1 MTNIALQGKLLYLHE
16 MVKKM
21 RRFQVTAKE
30 IKSSYDKSMAIHYAA
45 LVDEASRQIDK
56 MLNIYNLEEKTSIGH
71 NTLFDDNISD
81 PLRGAEI
88 LSSSHTP
95 PMPPLEKK

>member
-16 MVKKM
+16 IVKKM
-21 RRFQVTAKE
+21 RRFQVNAKE

>member
-21 RRFQVTAKE
+21 RKFQVTAKE

-45 LVDEASRQIDK
+45 LVDEASKQIDK
-56 MLNIYNLEEKTSIGH
+56 MLNMYDLGEKTSINH

-81 PLRGAEI
+81 PLPGTEI
-88 LSSSHTP
+88 LSQTKAP
-95 PMPPLEKK
+95 PMLPLGKK

>member
-21 RRFQVTAKE
+21 RKYQVTAKE

-45 LVDEASRQIDK
+45 LVDEATRQIDK

-81 PLRGAEI
+81 PLRGTEI
-88 LSSSHTP
+88 LSPSQTP
-95 PMPPLEKK
+95 PKPPLEKK

>member
-1 MTNIALQGKLLYLHE
+1 MTNIALQGKLLYLHD

-21 RRFQVTAKE
+21 RKYQVTAKE

-56 MLNIYNLEEKTSIGH
+56 MLNIYNLDEKTSIGH

-81 PLRGAEI
+81 PLRGTEI
-88 LSSSHTP
+88 LSPNSTP
-95 PMPPLEKK
+95 PMPPLDKK

>member
-45 LVDEASRQIDK
+45 LVDEATRQIDK
-56 MLNIYNLEEKTSIGH
+56 MLNVYDLGEKKSNGN

-81 PLRGAEI
+81 PLRGTEI
-88 LSSSHTP
+88 LSPNSAP
-95 PMPPLEKK
+95 PMPTMHKK

>member
-45 LVDEASRQIDK
+45 LVDEASRKIDK
-56 MLNIYNLEEKTSIGH
+56 MLNVYDLGEKTNVGH
-71 NTLFDDNISD
+71 DTLFDDNISD
-81 PLRGAEI
+81 PLRGTEI
-88 LSSSHTP
+88 LSPNSAP
-95 PMPPLEKK
+95 PMPPLDKK

>member
-56 MLNIYNLEEKTSIGH
+56 MLNMYNLDEKTSVCH
-71 NTLFDDNISD
+71 KTLFDDNISD
-81 PLRGAEI
+81 PLRGTEI
-88 LSSSHTP
+88 LSPTNPPTP
-95 PMPPLEKK
+95 PAQKQ

>member
-1 MTNIALQGKLLYLHE
+1 MTNIALQGKLLYLHA

-45 LVDEASRQIDK
+45 LVDEATRQIDK
-56 MLNIYNLEEKTSIGH
+56 MLNVYDVDEKTRNGH

-81 PLRGAEI
+81 PLRGTEI
-88 LSSSHTP
+88 LSPNSNP
-95 PMPPLEKK
+95 PMPPLDKK

>member
-21 RRFQVTAKE
+21 RRFQVTARE

-45 LVDEASRQIDK
+45 LVDEATRQIDK
-56 MLNIYNLEEKTSIGH
+56 MLNVYDLGEKTSIGH

-81 PLRGAEI
+81 PLRETEI
-88 LSSSHTP
+88 LSPKTP
-95 PMPPLEKK
+95 PTPPSTKQ

>member
-21 RRFQVTAKE
+21 RRFQVNAKE

-56 MLNIYNLEEKTSIGH
+56 MLNVYDLGEKTSIGH
-71 NTLFDDNISD
+71 NSLFDDNISD
-81 PLRGAEI
+81 PLRGTEI

>member
-1 MTNIALQGKLLYLHE
+1 MTNIALQGKLLFLHD

-21 RRFQVTAKE
+21 RKYQVTAKE

-56 MLNIYNLEEKTSIGH
+56 MLNIYNLDEKTSIGH

-81 PLRGAEI
+81 PLQGTEI
-88 LSSSHTP
+88 LSPTNPPTP
-95 PMPPLEKK
+95 PAPKQ

>member
-45 LVDEASRQIDK
+45 LVDETTKQIDK
-56 MLNIYNLEEKTSIGH
+56 MLNVYDLDEKTRNGH

-81 PLRGAEI
+81 PLRRTEI
-88 LSSSHTP
+88 LSPTNPPTP
-95 PMPPLEKK
+95 PAPK

>member
-56 MLNIYNLEEKTSIGH
+56 MLNIYDLGEKTSIGH

-81 PLRGAEI
+81 PLRGTEI
-88 LSSSHTP
+88 LSPTNPPTP
-95 PMPPLEKK
+95 PTPKQ

>member
-45 LVDEASRQIDK
+45 LVDDVISQIDK
-56 MLNIYNLEEKTSIGH
+56 ILYINDIEEKTKICH
-71 NTLFDDNISD
+71 KIFFDDNISD
-81 PLRGAEI
+81 PLRGTEI
-88 LSSSHTP
+88 LSPTTP
-95 PMPPLEKK
+95 PTPPTPK

>member
-45 LVDEASRQIDK
+45 LVDEATRQIDK
-56 MLNIYNLEEKTSIGH
+56 ILNVYDLGEKTSYG
-71 NTLFDDNISD
+71 NKTFFDDNISD
-81 PLRGAEI
+81 PPRGTEI
-88 LSSSHTP
+88 LSPNQAP
-95 PMPPLEKK
+95 PMPPLEKR

>member
-21 RRFQVTAKE
+21 RKFQVTAKE

-45 LVDEASRQIDK
+45 LVDEASKQIDK
-56 MLNIYNLEEKTSIGH
+56 MLNVYDLGEKASIGH

-81 PLRGAEI
+81 PLRGTEI
-88 LSSSHTP
+88 LSPKTP
-95 PMPPLEKK
+95 PTPPSTK

>member
-1 MTNIALQGKLLYLHE
+1 MTNIALQGKLLYLHD

-21 RRFQVTAKE
+21 RKYQVTAKE

-56 MLNIYNLEEKTSIGH
+56 LLNVYNLDEKTSIGH

-81 PLRGAEI
+81 PLRGTEI
-88 LSSSHTP
+88 LSPTNPPTP
-95 PMPPLEKK
+95 PAPKQ

>member
-30 IKSSYDKSMAIHYAA
+30 IKSSYDKSMAIHYTT
-45 LVDEASRQIDK
+45 LVDEATRQIDK
-56 MLNIYNLEEKTSIGH
+56 MLNIYDLDEKTRNGN

-81 PLRGAEI
+81 PLRGTEI
-88 LSSSHTP
+88 LSPTNPTTP
-95 PMPPLEKK
+95 PTPKQ

>member
-30 IKSSYDKSMAIHYAA
+30 IKSSYDKSMAIHYEA
-45 LVDEASRQIDK
+45 LVDEATRQIDK
-56 MLNIYNLEEKTSIGH
+56 MLNVYNLGEKTRNGN

-81 PLRGAEI
+81 LLPRTEI
-88 LSSSHTP
+88 LSPNSAP
-95 PMPPLEKK
+95 PMPPLDKK

>member
-30 IKSSYDKSMAIHYAA
+30 IKSSYDKSMAIHYEA
-45 LVDEASRQIDK
+45 LVDEATKQIDK
-56 MLNIYNLEEKTSIGH
+56 MLNIYDLGEKTRNSN

-81 PLRGAEI
+81 PLRGTEI
-88 LSSSHTP
+88 LSPTNPPTP
-95 PMPPLEKK
+95 PAPK

>member
-30 IKSSYDKSMAIHYAA
+30 IKSGYDKSMAIHYAA
-45 LVDEASRQIDK
+45 LVDEASKQIDK
-56 MLNIYNLEEKTSIGH
+56 MLNVYDLGEKASIGH

-81 PLRGAEI
+81 PLRGTEI
-88 LSSSHTP
+88 LSPTNPPTP
-95 PMPPLEKK
+95 PAQKQ

>member
-21 RRFQVTAKE
+21 RKYQVTAKE

-56 MLNIYNLEEKTSIGH
+56 LLNVYNLDEKTSIGH

-88 LSSSHTP
+88 LSPTNPPTP
-95 PMPPLEKK
+95 PAPKQ

>member
-56 MLNIYNLEEKTSIGH
+56 MLNVYNLDEKTSIGH
-71 NTLFDDNISD
+71 NSLFDDNISD

-88 LSSSHTP
+88 LSPTNPPTP
-95 PMPPLEKK
+95 PAPKQ

>member
-21 RRFQVTAKE
+21 RKFQVTSKE

-45 LVDEASRQIDK
+45 LVDDTTRQIDK
-56 MLNIYNLEEKTSIGH
+56 MLNVYDVNEKTRNGN

-81 PLRGAEI
+81 PLRGTEI
-88 LSSSHTP
+88 LSPTNPPKPPTP
-95 PMPPLEKK
+95 KQ

>member
-45 LVDEASRQIDK
+45 LVDEATRQIDK
-56 MLNIYNLEEKTSIGH
+56 ILNVYNLGEITSYGNKTF
-71 NTLFDDNISD
+71 FDDNISD
-81 PLRGAEI
+81 PPRRTEI
-88 LSSSHTP
+88 LSPNQAP
-95 PMPPLEKK
+95 PIPPLEKR

>member
-56 MLNIYNLEEKTSIGH
+56 LLNVYNLDEKTSIGH

-81 PLRGAEI
+81 PLQGTEI
-88 LSSSHTP
+88 LSPTNPPTP
-95 PMPPLEKK
+95 PAPKQ

>member
-30 IKSSYDKSMAIHYAA
+30 IKSSYDKSMAIHYAT

-56 MLNIYNLEEKTSIGH
+56 MLNVYNLDEKTSIGH
-71 NTLFDDNISD
+71 NSLFDDNISD
-81 PLRGAEI
+81 PLRGTEI
-88 LSSSHTP
+88 LSPKTP
-95 PMPPLEKK
+95 PTPPSTK

>member
-21 RRFQVTAKE
+21 RKFQITAKE

-45 LVDEASRQIDK
+45 LVDEATKQIDK
-56 MLNIYNLEEKTSIGH
+56 ILNVYDLGVKSRDSH
-71 NTLFDDNISD
+71 KTLFDDNISD
-81 PLRGAEI
+81 PLRGTEI
-88 LSSSHTP
+88 LSPNSAP
-95 PMPPLEKK
+95 PMPPLDKK

>member
-45 LVDEASRQIDK
+45 LVDDASRQIDK
-56 MLNIYNLEEKTSIGH
+56 MLNVYNIGERTSIGH
-71 NTLFDDNISD
+71 NTIFDDNISD
-81 PLRGAEI
+81 PLRGTEI
-88 LSSSHTP
+88 LSPNSAP
-95 PMPPLEKK
+95 PMPPMDKK

>member
-45 LVDEASRQIDK
+45 LVDDTTRQIDK
-56 MLNIYNLEEKTSIGH
+56 MLNVYDVNEKTRNGN

-81 PLRGAEI
+81 PLRGTEI
-88 LSSSHTP
+88 LSPTNPLTP
-95 PMPPLEKK
+95 PTPKQ

>member
-56 MLNIYNLEEKTSIGH
+56 MLNVYNLDEKTSIGH

-81 PLRGAEI
+81 PLRGTEI
-88 LSSSHTP
+88 LSPTNPPTP
-95 PMPPLEKK
+95 PTPKK